1 MFALRYMYI
10 HSLLVLM
17 IFSSLMVFHPT
28 YQALVPEANS
38 CGEYIN
44 CAVSYMYALCRIY
57 LYGFVLLQGKTR
69 LFDSMKSSSYI
80 AQDFEKV
87 ECNGNQLQLK
97 YMYVALSDL
106 LLV

>member
-1 MFALRYMYI
+1 MHYVEYTCM
-10 HSLLVLM
+10 VL
-17 IFSSLMVFHPT
+17 
-28 YQALVPEANS
+28 
-38 CGEYIN
+38 
-44 CAVSYMYALCRIY
+44 SYCR
-57 LYGFVLLQGKTR
+57 GKTR